1 MNLPQNP
8 SPVRPTKFVCTCLFP
23 LAFAFANA
31 QVAPAPEPVPT
42 VPPGQ
47 GTAPVDVAGKEET
60 MTLSPFT
67 VKAERDVGFVAASSF
82 SGGRLAT
89 DLKDTPLA
97 YSVMTRDFLD
107 ALQLKDTEE
116 ALLWAVSAYS
126 SPNDGT
132 DKIFNL
138 DSGSNIKLRGV
149 LATGVQRNFFLLGV
163 SSDTYS
169 QERIDLARGPNAL
182 LIGNSTLGGS
192 IVSMTKRARPGQPFV
207 DLKLSVG
214 SDGERRAVLDVNRSL
229 NDKVAVRVS
238 ALGQDS
244 DTWRDSVFD
253 RRKGLFGAVT
263 ARPFAH
269 TEIRAEWET
278 YENEAL
284 QALNAPVDRISGWDG
299 ATVFN
304 APTAAFAPANAA
316 GVSRLGSSTAP
327 YIVVVPGDDQGRAI
341 NYANT
346 WTTLGGGSTAQ
357 TPVGG
362 VLPLSTANLGVNGAV
377 LLSARENLPDN
388 AFGLAAANSL
398 FRVPGRE
405 FVTAPNGPT
414 ATYEFDDAA
423 LFVEQQ
429 LGRHVFLELAGNH
442 AQTQRLTEYIVSRG
456 LNEARIDINRNLP
469 TGEANP
475 HFLDV
480 YGDSSKA
487 GHTYFNKDIWDGRF
501 GAAVV
506 FDGTRWGDF
515 RANVIYGRR
524 SEEATVRQDT
534 EVMERNAD
542 LRQRP
547 FLDTFSYRYYWND
560 PDRPLPATSSLT
572 YVDPV
577 GGTTQSHGVSDIVD
591 ISGPGNQRAAK
602 TTYDYLQSAFNA
614 RLWNG
619 RINLIAGLR
628 HDRFHVTASSLNNS
642 ATAVRYDYPT
652 NWDGHTVYYRPA
664 APDDYNTLTY
674 VPKNAG
680 GVATGPAT
688 LAITRPR
695 DANGRPLDQY
705 SGDRFRDD
713 YGAPDIDQSV
723 TTVTYG
729 GIVHGTDWISGFFNF
744 AESFNPSLAGQTVT
758 GDLIPPQLAEGWDAG
773 VRFNLLDGRVI
784 ASVGRYSST
793 QKNNGFDAGGTVRG
807 MLSGITEANA
817 RGDASTNGRNTRG
830 LAEIPSPYFD
840 FQDLEAEGTEIDIV
854 ANLTRNWRLTAN
866 YARPEVRNTNRYG
879 DTWAYITANE
889 PTLRQIVLD
898 AGGLIGTNNTATV
911 DTSIPSGEIP
921 DAATAVAGWNSLQAF
936 KLTNPLSITSTTATL
951 KYTANIFTDYRFA
964 KGPLKNLRAGL
975 GVQFRGPNPI
985 GNRGADTVVNPANAA
1000 AAIDNPDVDAMTLVY
1015 MPSYHLVTGTLGY
1028 EVKLKGF
1035 RLQLDLRI
1043 SNLLD
1048 EDTPVFIGTALRPPN
1063 GDLASPAR
1071 VASPSSFYYLQP
1083 RSYTLSASMRF

>member
-1 MNLPQNP
+1 MNSTP
-8 SPVRPTKFVCTCLFP
+8 SPLSP
-23 LAFAFANA
+23 LRALLVPVWLLSLILAPAHA
-31 QVAPAPEPVPT
+31 QVAPVPDATPVAP
-42 VPPGQ
+42 
-47 GTAPVDVAGKEET
+47 APKNAVEIGAHTPEET
-60 MTLSPFT
+60 LILSPFQ
-67 VKAERDVGFVAASSF
+67 VRAERDVGFVAASSL

-192 IVSMTKRARPGQPFV
+192 IVSMTKRAKPGQSFV
-207 DLKLSVG
+207 DLKISAG
-214 SDGERRAVLDVNRSL
+214 SEGERRAVLDVNRSL

-244 DTWRDSVFD
+244 DTWRDNVFD

-263 ARPFAH
+263 VRPLAH

-278 YENEAL
+278 YENESV
-284 QALNAPVDRISGWDG
+284 QALNAPVDRVSGWDG

-304 APTAAFAPANAA
+304 APNATFATANAA

-362 VLPLSTANLGVNGAV
+362 ILPLSTTNLGVNGAV

-388 AFGLAAANSL
+388 AFGLATANSL

-405 FVTAPNGPT
+405 FVTAPHGPT

-442 AQTQRLTEYIVSRG
+442 AQTQRLTEYVVSRG
-456 LNEARIDINRNLP
+456 INEARIDINRNLP

-515 RANVIYGRR
+515 RANVIYGTR
-524 SEEATVRQDT
+524 SEESTTRQDT

-560 PDRPLPATSSLT
+560 ADRPLPKTSSLT

-577 GGTTQSHGVSDIVD
+577 SGTTQVYDVSDIVD
-591 ISGPGNQRAAK
+591 ISGPGNQRASK
-602 TTYDYLQSAFNA
+602 TTYDYLQTAFNA
-614 RLWNG
+614 RLWKG
-619 RINLIAGLR
+619 RINLIAGVR
-628 HDRFHVTASSLNNS
+628 HDEFHVTASSLNNS
-642 ATAVRYDYPT
+642 ATAVRYDYPA

-664 APDDYNTLTY
+664 APADYNTLTY
-674 VPKNAG
+674 VPKNAS
-680 GVATGPAT
+680 GVATGPAA

-695 DANGRPLDQY
+695 DANGKPLDQY

-729 GIVHGTDWISGFFNF
+729 GIVHATNWISGFYNF

-773 VRFNLLDGRVI
+773 VRFNLLNGRVI

-807 MLSGITEANA
+807 MLAGITEANS

-840 FQDLEAEGTEIDIV
+840 FQDLEAEGSEIDIV
-854 ANLTRNWRLTAN
+854 ANLTRSWRLTAN
-866 YARPEVRNTNRYG
+866 YARPEVRNTNRFT
-879 DTWAYITANE
+879 DTWTYITANE
-889 PTLRQIVLD
+889 STLRQIVLD
-898 AGGLIGTNNTATV
+898 AGGLIGANNTATV

-921 DAATAVAGWNSLQAF
+921 DAAGAVAGWNNLQTF
-936 KLTNPLSITSTTATL
+936 KLTNPLSIVNTAATL
-951 KYTANIFTDYRFA
+951 KYTANIFTDYRFT
-964 KGPLKNLRAGL
+964 KGRLKNLRAGF

-985 GNRGADTVVNPANAA
+985 GNRGADTMVDPANPS
-1000 AAIDNPDVDAMTLVY
+1000 AAIDNPEVDATTLVY
-1015 MPSYHLVTGTLGY
+1015 MPSYRLFTGTLGY
-1028 EVKLKGF
+1028 EIKRKGF
-1035 RLQLDLRI
+1035 RLLLDLRI
-1043 SNLLD
+1043 SNLLN
-1048 EDTPVFIGTALRPPN
+1048 EDTPVFIGTGLRPPDGN
-1063 GDLASPAR
+1063 LASPAR
-1071 VASPSSFYYLQP
+1071 VATPSSFHYLQP
-1083 RSYTLSASMRF
+1083 RTYTLSASLRF